1 MSIVFKEYDITSIET
16 GRSGE
21 LRVWPTQI
29 ILHAKF
35 DYTKFVNDIALIRFQ
50 PKLNFVQ
57 DPLVSPA
64 CLPLPG
70 LGSKN
75 KGSLGSSLSGSS
87 YAHVPA
93 TVAGWG
99 KISEGTNFN
108 KKSILVL
115 CAHDLNV
122 YQILVFL
129 PRKVEKKRNLQRV

>member
-1 MSIVFKEYDITSIET
+1 MLIPSQRVSDKLSIVFKEYDITATEST

-35 DYTKFVNDIALIRFQ
+35 DYTKFVNDIALIRFE

-64 CLPLPG
+64 CLPQPG
-70 LGSKN
+70 VGNKN
-75 KGSLGSSLSGSS
+75 KGGLQGSSLDGGS

-99 KISEGTNFN
+99 KISEG
-108 KKSILVL
+108 
-115 CAHDLNV
+115 NV
-122 YQILVFL
+122 
-129 PRKVEKKRNLQRV
+129 